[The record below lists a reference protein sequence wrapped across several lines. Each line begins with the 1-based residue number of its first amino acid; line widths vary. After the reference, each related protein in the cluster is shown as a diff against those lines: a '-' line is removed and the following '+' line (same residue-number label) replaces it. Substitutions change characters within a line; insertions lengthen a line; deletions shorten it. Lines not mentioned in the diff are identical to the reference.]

1 MCKISVL
8 MCVYNGQKDMKEAID
23 SILNQTFTDFE
34 FIIVNDC
41 STDNS
46 VSIIN
51 SYTDSRIKLLTN
63 ETNLGLAASLNVGL
77 KEAKGEYIVRMD
89 SDDISLPNRLQTQ
102 VDYMDTHHN
111 IGVCGSW
118 IKVFGDANY
127 YWKPKANAQ
136 YLRCKLL
143 FNTPLPHPTWIIRHS
158 LIKQHN
164 LYYSQTMRRAQDYD
178 FLVRMSDHAQLA
190 CIQQCLLNYRY
201 EFVTRKPANHNE
213 ALKNIFAVRKQ
224 LLEKLGVGFTE
235 DEHQLHHLLSESK
248 FKSPELSPIKVGK
261 WLTKLL
267 KSNAESKVYNHTK
280 LRILIGELWMQ
291 TLMSNLAKAI
301 PVKLSCPNLW
311 LSLLLAVCSLSVN
324 RVTVFLR
331 PNSQR

>member
-1 MCKISVL
+1 MKVSVL
-8 MCVYNGQKDMKEAID
+8 MCVYNSQKDIKEAID
-23 SILNQTFTDFE
+23 SILNQTFKDFE

-46 VSIIN
+46 ASIIKG
-51 SYTDSRIKLLTN
+51 YTDNRIKLLTN

-77 KEAKGEYIVRMD
+77 KEALGEYIVRMD

-102 VDYMDTHHN
+102 VDYIDTHPN

-118 IKVFGDANY
+118 IKVFGEANY
-127 YWKPKANAQ
+127 YWKPKANAE

-164 LYYSQTMRRAQDYD
+164 MYYSQTMRRAQDYD
-178 FLVRMSDHAQLA
+178 FLVRISDNAQLG

-201 EFVTRKPANHNE
+201 EFVTRKPENHNE

-224 LLEKLGVGFTE
+224 LLEKLGVEFTE
-235 DEHQLHHLLSESK
+235 EEHQLHHLLSESK
-248 FKSPELSPIKVGK
+248 FKSAELTPLNVGK

-267 KSNAESKVYNHTK
+267 NANAKSKVYNHTK

-291 TLMSNLAKAI
+291 TLMNNLAKAV
-301 PVKLSCPNLW
+301 PAKLSYPNLW
-311 LSLLLAVCSLSVN
+311 LSLLMAVYSLSVN
-324 RVTVFLR
+324 RVAVLLR
-331 PNSQR
+331 PNGQS

>member
-1 MCKISVL
+1 MVTVSVL
-8 MCVYNGQKDMKEAID
+8 MCVYNGQKDLKEAID
-23 SILNQTFTDFE
+23 SILNQNYTNFE

-46 VSIIN
+46 AAIIN
-51 SYTDSRIKLLTN
+51 SYTDNRIKLFTN

-77 KEAKGEYIVRMD
+77 QAAQGEYIVRMD
-89 SDDISLPNRLQTQ
+89 SDDISLPHRLQTQ
-102 VDYMDTHHN
+102 VDYMNAHTN

-127 YWKPKANAQ
+127 CWKPKANAE

-178 FLVRMSDHAQLA
+178 FLVRMSAVSQLG

-201 EFVTRKPANHNE
+201 EFVTRKPENHNE
-213 ALKNIFAVRKQ
+213 ALKNIFAVRKE
-224 LLEKLGVGFTE
+224 LLEKLGVDFTE
-235 DEHQLHHLLSESK
+235 EEHQLHHLLSESK
-248 FKSPELSPIKVGK
+248 FKSPELSPQKVGK

-267 KSNAESKVYNHTK
+267 RANAKSKVYNHTK
-280 LRILIGELWMQ
+280 LRVLIGELWMQ
-291 TLMSNLAKAI
+291 TLMNNLAKAI
-301 PVKLSCPNLW
+301 PAKLSYPNLW
-311 LSLLLAVCSLSVN
+311 LSLLMAVGSISAN
-324 RVTVFLR
+324 RVAMLLH

>member
-1 MCKISVL
+1 MTKVSVL
-8 MCVYNGQKDMKEAID
+8 MCAYNGQKDIKEAID

-34 FIIVNDC
+34 FIIINDC

-46 VSIIN
+46 AEIIN
-51 SYTDSRIKLLTN
+51 SYTDNRIKLLTN

-102 VDYMDTHHN
+102 VDFMDAHPN

-127 YWKPKANAQ
+127 FWRPKANAD

-158 LIKQHN
+158 IIKQHN

-178 FLVRMSDHAQLA
+178 YLIRISSHAQLG

-201 EFVTRKPANHNE
+201 EFVTRKPENHNE

-224 LLEKLGVGFTE
+224 LLEKLGVTFTE
-235 DEHQLHHLLSESK
+235 EEHQLHHLLSESK

-267 KSNAESKVYNHTK
+267 KANAQSKVYNHTK
-280 LRILIGELWMQ
+280 LRVLIGELWMQ
-291 TLMSNLAKAI
+291 TLMNNFAKAV
-301 PVKLSCPNLW
+301 PAKLSYPNLW
-311 LSLLLAVCSLSVN
+311 LSLLMAVYTLSVN

-331 PNSQR
+331 PNS

>member
-1 MCKISVL
+1 MTKVSVL
-8 MCVYNGQKDMKEAID
+8 MCAYNGQKDIKEAID

-46 VSIIN
+46 AEIIN
-51 SYTDSRIKLLTN
+51 SYTDNRIKLLTN

-102 VDYMDTHHN
+102 VDFMDAHPN
-111 IGVCGSW
+111 IGVCGGW

-127 YWKPKANAQ
+127 FWRPKTNAE

-158 LIKQHN
+158 IIKQHN

-178 FLVRMSDHAQLA
+178 YLIRMSNHAQLG

-201 EFVTRKPANHNE
+201 EFVTRKPENHNE

-224 LLEKLGVGFTE
+224 LLEKLGVTFTE
-235 DEHQLHHLLSESK
+235 EEHQLHHLLSESK

-267 KSNAESKVYNHTK
+267 KANAQSKVYNHTK
-280 LRILIGELWMQ
+280 LRVLIGELWMQ
-291 TLMSNLAKAI
+291 TLMNNFAKAV
-301 PVKLSCPNLW
+301 PAKLSYPNLW
-311 LSLLLAVCSLSVN
+311 LSLLMAVYTLSVN

-331 PNSQR
+331 PNS

>member
-1 MCKISVL
+1 MKVSVL
-8 MCVYNGQKDMKEAID
+8 MCVYNGQKDIKEAID

-46 VSIIN
+46 VAIIN
-51 SYTDSRIKLLTN
+51 GYTDNRIKLLTN
-63 ETNLGLAASLNVGL
+63 ETNLGLAASLNIGL
-77 KEAKGEYIVRMD
+77 KEAQGEYIVRMD
-89 SDDISLPNRLQTQ
+89 SDDISLPNRLQIQ
-102 VDYMDTHHN
+102 VDYMDAHSN

-127 YWKPKANAQ
+127 YWKPKANAE

-158 LIKQHN
+158 LLKQHN

-178 FLVRMSDHAQLA
+178 FLVQMSSHAQLG

-201 EFVTRKPANHNE
+201 EFVTRKPENHNE

-224 LLEKLGVGFTE
+224 LLEKLGVEFTE
-235 DEHQLHHLLSESK
+235 EEHQLHHLLSESK
-248 FKSPELSPIKVGK
+248 FKSLEISPIKVGK

-267 KSNAESKVYNHTK
+267 KANAKSSVYNHTK
-280 LRILIGELWMQ
+280 FRILIGELWMQ
-291 TLMSNLAKAI
+291 TLMNNLAKAV
-301 PVKLSCPNLW
+301 PAKLSYPNLW
-311 LSLLLAVCSLSVN
+311 LSLLMAVYTLSVN
-324 RVTVFLR
+324 RITVFLR
-331 PNSQR
+331 PNS